1 MCMVDTA
8 NSECQ
13 FSIPGLIRG
22 LIWGPIWMFNVKPV
36 SQPFY
41 YIVIN
46 ILVTSSE
53 ILWKFRYFKNFEIF
67 WKFWNLMKFF
77 EKLKCLKFLLLIM
90 VFFDFLWWV
99 MHLLAMWPYTFMVT
113 ILKIHNCEVN
123 STLFLS
129 RWINFLLLMVFFDFL
144 QSKSF

>member
-1 MCMVDTA
+1 MVDTA

-13 FSIPGLIRG
+13 FSSPGLIRG
-22 LIWGPIWMFNVKPV
+22 LIWGQIWMLNVKPV

-53 ILWKFRYFKNFEIF
+53 ILWKFWNFWNFEIF
-67 WKFWNLMKFF
+67 WKFWNLMKSF
-77 EKLKCLKFLLLIM
+77 EKLKCLKLFLLIM

-99 MHLLAMWPYTFMVT
+99 MHLLASGHTHLWWQF
-113 ILKIHNCEVN
+113 KK
-123 STLFLS
+123 
-129 RWINFLLLMVFFDFL
+129 
-144 QSKSF
+144 KSIIVKYIPQVIKHCFWVVELIFCC